1 MALVFLVIEYL
12 EDHRLLVI
20 MMDHVCVWR
29 KGALL
34 SLVLTTT
41 YVPFTSAIPEP
52 QATAQPLLS
61 RATNDTLPY
70 RDASLC
76 IEDRV
81 EDLLSRMTIE
91 EKAGQLFH
99 TQLQMG
105 PNGTL
110 DLGNVTQRRNSSESM
125 IGEKLMTHFNLVGDV
140 LDVRTNAEWY
150 NRIQERASQTR
161 LGIPITLSS
170 DPRHAFTENLGT
182 GFAANQFSQWPESL
196 GLAALRDAELVQKF
210 AEIAREEYM
219 AIGIRTALHPQ
230 IDLVTE
236 PRWARIAN
244 TMGEDANL
252 TAELVVAYMKGF
264 HGDEFGRHSVST
276 VTKHFP
282 GGGPME
288 NGEDSHFTYG
298 KNQTYPGNNLEYH
311 LIPFRAAIDA
321 GARQIMPYY
330 SRPIGTEYDEV
341 GFSFNKGII
350 TDLLRGELGFENIVC
365 SDWGLIT
372 DTVILGQDMPARAW
386 GVEYLSELQRAAM
399 VLNAGVDQFGGEQ
412 RPELIVELV
421 QTGVITEER
430 IDVSVRRLL
439 REKFTLG
446 LFDNPYVDVED
457 AVRIVGNSYFRR
469 IGNETQRKAMVLL
482 SNNDTILPLTAN
494 SDVKFYVEGVE
505 ASFLEA
511 RNISLVATP
520 EEADLAL
527 LRLKAPYEP
536 RPGGFEANYHA
547 GSLEYNATE
556 KARQAAIYA
565 AVPTIV
571 DMYLD
576 RPAAIPEIAASAK
589 ALLGNFGASPDAF
602 LDVVFGIEGAQPM
615 GKLPFDLPRS
625 MEAVEASMEDVPFDT
640 ANPVFKFGHGL
651 RYAEKCSE

>member
-1 MALVFLVIEYL
+1 
-12 EDHRLLVI
+12 
-20 MMDHVCVWR
+20 MMMMGDLFRWR
-29 KGALL
+29 RRTLL
-34 SLVLTTT
+34 SLLFTSTLGS
-41 YVPFTSAIPEP
+41 FTSARPEP
-52 QATAQPLLS
+52 ISKNPAHSLMPRSSNETF
-61 RATNDTLPY
+61 PY

-76 IEDRV
+76 IDDRV
-81 EDLLSRMTIE
+81 DDLLHRMTIE

-99 TQLQMG
+99 LQMQMG

-110 DLGNVTQRRNSSESM
+110 DLGNVTARRNSSENM

-140 LDVRTNAEWY
+140 TDVRVAAEWY
-150 NRIQERASQTR
+150 NRIQERALQTR

-170 DPRHAFTENLGT
+170 DPRHAFTENIGT

-196 GLAALRDAELVQKF
+196 GLAALRDAEIVQKF

-236 PRWARIAN
+236 PRWARIGN

-252 TAELVVAYMKGF
+252 TSELVVAYLKGF
-264 HGDEFGRHSVST
+264 QGEELGTHSVST
-276 VTKHFP
+276 ITKHFP

-288 NGEDSHFTYG
+288 NGEDSHLTYG
-298 KNQTYPGNNLEYH
+298 KNQTYPGHNLEYH
-311 LIPFRAAIDA
+311 LIPFKAAIAA

-350 TDLLRGELGFENIVC
+350 TDLLRGELGFEGIVC

-372 DTVILGQDMPARAW
+372 DTVIAGQDMPARAW

-421 QTGVITEER
+421 NTGVIPEER
-430 IDVSVRRLL
+430 LDVSVRRLL

-446 LFDNPYVDVED
+446 LFDNPFVDVEA
-457 AVRIVGNSYFRR
+457 AVQVVGNPYFRR
-469 IGNETQRKAMVLL
+469 IGNETQRKAYTLL
-482 SNNDTILPLTAN
+482 TNNDDTLPLE
-494 SDVKFYVEGVE
+494 SDSTTKYYVEGIE
-505 ASFLEA
+505 ASHLEA
-511 RNISLVATP
+511 RNISLVSTP

-527 LRLKAPYEP
+527 IRLQAPYEP
-536 RPGGFEANYHA
+536 RPGGFEKNYHA

-556 KARQAAIYA
+556 KVRQAAIYS

-571 DMYLD
+571 DIYLD
-576 RPAAIPEIAASAK
+576 RPAAIPEIAESAK
-589 ALLGNFGASPDAF
+589 VLLANFGAGPDAF
-602 LDVVFGIEGAQPM
+602 LDVIFGVDGAQPQ

-625 MEAVEASMEDVPFDT
+625 MAAVEASKEDVPFDT
-640 ANPVFKFGHGL
+640 ENPVFRFGHGL
-651 RYAEKCSE
+651 RYAEAC